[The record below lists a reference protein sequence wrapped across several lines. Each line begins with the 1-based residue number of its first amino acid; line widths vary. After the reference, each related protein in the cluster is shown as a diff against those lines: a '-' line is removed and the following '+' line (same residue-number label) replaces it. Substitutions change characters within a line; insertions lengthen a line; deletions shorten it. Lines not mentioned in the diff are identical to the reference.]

1 MPICSIFCWWI
12 IKMFSIFFFFSLVWQ
27 WNYKRQIKNSMFSLR
42 GISPIFAFRLAK
54 QSISCISDWRILG
67 HVFKISLERPRQAMS
82 GHHSACAVQEALFA
96 PITDQRADKMSR
108 IIIMV
113 KFNKVK
119 NRRSDSL
126 CFQEFLI
133 FRLLLHW
140 NELLLH

>member
-1 MPICSIFCWWI
+1 MNHQNVPN
-12 IKMFSIFFFFSLVWQ
+12 FFFFNLVWQ

>member
-12 IKMFSIFFFFSLVWQ
+12 IKMFSIFFFFNLVWQ

>member
-1 MPICSIFCWWI
+1 
-12 IKMFSIFFFFSLVWQ
+12 
-27 WNYKRQIKNSMFSLR
+27 MFSLR

-108 IIIMV
+108 IIIML
-113 KFNKVK
+113 KFNKPK
-119 NRRSDSL
+119 NSQSDSL

-133 FRLLLHW
+133 LGLLMHRNKLPLH
-140 NELLLH
+140 

>member
-12 IKMFSIFFFFSLVWQ
+12 IKMFSIFFFFNLVWQ

-96 PITDQRADKMSR
+96 PITDQRADKLSG
-108 IIIMV
+108 IIICENLTKSKRV
-113 KFNKVK
+113 SPTESVFKNSSSSELLLLWNK
-119 NRRSDSL
+119 
-126 CFQEFLI
+126 
-133 FRLLLHW
+133 LLLH
-140 NELLLH
+140 

>member
-1 MPICSIFCWWI
+1 MNHQNVLY
-12 IKMFSIFFFFSLVWQ
+12 FFFFNLVWQ